1 MSSPDAEQVDE
12 VSEVLSAK
20 DVAAMFGKCP
30 SWFYQKKTVLESQGF
45 PKRDLLLGGWSRIA
59 VKGWF
64 DRRAGVAPASPFA
77 QRTREIK
84 ERASAAK
91 EHQAR

>member
-1 MSSPDAEQVDE
+1 M
-12 VSEVLSAK
+12 SEVLSAK

-30 SWFYQKKTVLESQGF
+30 SWFYQKRDTLEGQGF
-45 PKRDLLLGGWSRIA
+45 PRRDLLLAGWSRAA
-59 VKGWF
+59 VKAWF

-77 QRTREIK
+77 QRTREIR
-84 ERASAAK
+84 ERASAPK